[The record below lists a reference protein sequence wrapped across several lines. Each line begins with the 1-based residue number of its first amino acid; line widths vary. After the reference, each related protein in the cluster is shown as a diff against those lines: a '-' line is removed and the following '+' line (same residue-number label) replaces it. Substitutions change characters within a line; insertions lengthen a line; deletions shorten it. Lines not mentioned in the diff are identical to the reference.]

1 MFGPCLIIFH
11 VQGELIEVVEM
22 TVAEV
27 KEYMSSPRVDSPS
40 TFLFAVTWF
49 LANRTIHVHN

>member
-1 MFGPCLIIFH
+1 M
-11 VQGELIEVVEM
+11 QGELIEVVEM

-49 LANRTIHVHN
+49 LANRTVHIHN